1 MDIEELYATRCMTPH
16 NIDRH
21 LPLLRFLASKC
32 QHITEFGTDEGF
44 STTAFLAAKP
54 KVLHSYDLHFNH
66 PSLKEVTKSQPLA
79 SHWCHHEGDTLDA
92 DIEETDLLFI
102 DTDHTYEQVIGELT
116 LHGDKAR
123 KFIAL
128 HDIVTFPCIVPAI
141 REFLSTRTHWIVREW
156 SLIQSGMAV
165 LERVTPVEPVS
176 VTEGTG
182 YE

>member
-44 STTAFLAAKP
+44 STTAFLAARP
-54 KVLHSYDLHFNH
+54 TVVRSYDLHFNIKNLGPVKDCDVWPTVWFRH
-66 PSLKEVTKSQPLA
+66 P
-79 SHWCHHEGDTLDA
+79 GDTLDA

-102 DTDHTYEQVIGELT
+102 DTEHTYEQVIGELT

-123 KFIAL
+123 KFIVL

-141 REFLSTRTHWIVREW
+141 REFLSTRPHWIVREW